1 MACFF
6 GALRRLGTSCISSGF
21 SSPHAP
27 PEDVGGQQG
36 DNQSTSQPAD
46 HSIGQLSGIGECRA
60 RDHGYR
66 SGGKNIADA
75 DHSLKSRTEVGSRQG
90 LIGDPRGSVAVI
102 LTLERTVLFDADIGR
117 LFGRELRQLRPEFG
131 EVQSS
136 DFLVQVL
143 GKDVDLAV
151 VVSGVLP

>member
-1 MACFF
+1 MSCFF

-21 SSPHAP
+21 SSPHVP
-27 PEDVGGQQG
+27 PEDGGG
-36 DNQSTSQPAD
+36 
-46 HSIGQLSGIGECRA
+46 HLSGIGECRA
-60 RDHGYR
+60 RDQGYR

-75 DHSLKSRTEVGSRQG
+75 GHSPKFRTEAGSRQG
-90 LIGDPRGSVAVI
+90 LIGDPRGSVAVM
-102 LTLERTVLFDADIGR
+102 LSLERTVLSDADIGR

-151 VVSGVLP
+151 VVAGVLP